1 MTKTIKFED
10 QMKRLQEIVENLEK
24 DDIDLDK
31 SIELYEEGLS
41 LSKSLKSQLEKF
53 EDKISK
59 INEESNDWFWTTHSK
74 VFW

>member
-59 INEESNDWFWTTHSK
+59 INEESND
-74 VFW
+74 